1 MMRFPKAIQ
10 AALDLTLS
18 KADADAPSRPLYNAD
33 WVIGD
38 TIFSLVA
45 FTSGAS
51 VIVSKLGPNFA
62 HIPNTQRQ
70 YHYTR
75 LACGSVA
82 YKATTHHRNPEVVC

>member
-10 AALDLTLS
+10 EVLDLNLAM
-18 KADADAPSRPLYNAD
+18 ADADAPSRPLYNTD

-38 TIFSLVA
+38 TIFTVVA

-51 VIVSKLGPNFA
+51 VIVSKLGPNLT

-75 LACGSVA
+75 LACGSIA
-82 YKATTHHRNPEVVC
+82 YKATTHHTHPECVC